1 MSIELID
8 NFRINAQKP
17 VRDTDIVGEGWVFAN
32 KEGIPFSM
40 RYEFMETT
48 DSEGNNWQLRGGIAN
63 LNWVVRSSS
72 QTITSVSIELFVL
85 ENDQEIFLLDDLI
98 TDYESLQLFVNGVFY
113 AQGDLKD
120 YHVSGRNFYWHGDF
134 SLELSD
140 RIQLKYYQII

>member
-1 MSIELID
+1 MAIQRSD
-8 NFRINAQKP
+8 NIKLDAPKP
-17 VRDTDIVGEGWVFAN
+17 IRTTDLVGASWVYTS

-85 ENDQEIFLLDDLI
+85 ENDQEIFLLNDLI
-98 TDYESLQLFVNGVFY
+98 TDYENLQLFVNGVFY
-113 AQGDLKD
+113 AHGNLKD
-120 YHVSGRNFYWHGDF
+120 YHVSGQNMYWHGDF

-140 RIQLKYYQII
+140 RIQLKYYQVI